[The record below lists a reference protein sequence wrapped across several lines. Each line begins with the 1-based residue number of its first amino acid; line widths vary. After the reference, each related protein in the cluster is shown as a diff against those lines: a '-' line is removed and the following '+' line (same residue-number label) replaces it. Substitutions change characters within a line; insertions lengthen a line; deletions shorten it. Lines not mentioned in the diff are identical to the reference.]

1 MSLRHKLRWT
11 HVQCE
16 VCPSPWCS
24 GRPPWD
30 GRKSKDFPSC
40 GGNMSIPGWRCLLG
54 ARAAHPLRRNNIWT
68 TTGKTCF
75 MMPKLRGTISIP
87 GWRCLL
93 DVRAARYGTPE
104 CMEPLIRAR
113 ILKPKLRGG
122 ISYAGWRCLL
132 GAWAEP
138 PWDARMQTKTTRE
151 TLILRLKIQ

>member
-1 MSLRHKLRWT
+1 MCICSFALVYEFRFLFPYRTCLIKQATCPCYGPTILTGRTTEGRAMSLRHKLRWT

-54 ARAAHPLRRNNIWT
+54 ARAAHPLRRQNMWT
-68 TTGKTCF
+68 TTGKTRF
-75 MMPKLRGTISIP
+75 MMPKLRETISIP

-93 DVRAARYGTPE
+93 DARAARYGTPW
-104 CMEPLIRAR
+104 MAILGGSSR
-113 ILKPKLRGG
+113 I
-122 ISYAGWRCLL
+122 S
-132 GAWAEP
+132 
-138 PWDARMQTKTTRE
+138 
-151 TLILRLKIQ
+151 